1 MSKLVKMRTRQEWRI
16 LALSLIVPVLM
27 LSFYALRYG
36 RVPARNELVE
46 ALAGVAALCLMF
58 QAWKVHKES
67 LTKGVLFGTAS
78 TLFLLASNYY
88 PDEDRLLVF
97 MVMAAP
103 LSLEGLK
110 RWFFKKHEKEQLIIR
125 ACVTWL
131 VIAVLSCALWAF
143 LTWND
148 MDEIFPALFA
158 QLIET
163 VAWSLLQLRE
173 YADNAEKAKKLWR
186 AWLLCLLFCYWILGE
201 RTLSGMFF
209 NTRWYSLYWF
219 SLPLIYAWLL
229 RFLKK
234 QKLSRR
240 IEGLVYFA
248 FCLIVF
254 WNNMSGWH
262 YGPSGEIFFLLMP
275 LIVYAGEKRREEKS
289 VSAYVL
295 PLLYTLVCGVMT
307 FLGSE
312 RLRTVIYNLD
322 GPAIDIPNAPRVDWL
337 RYRLG
342 GLKSFFIG
350 NIYYYEGQPGFQDF
364 EHAVDYNALEEPV
377 YPYFWLYFL
386 VLVLVV
392 AAVSILLLR
401 MRWSDAALNRSK
413 NYLAISFFL
422 RVAIIIPG
430 VLFMYGV
437 SGVAFPF
444 EPYRMMDL
452 LILWL
457 LFEKHKSVEALRD
470 ELGEV

>member
-16 LALSLIVPVLM
+16 LALALIVPVLM

-36 RVPARNELVE
+36 WVPARNELVE

-110 RWFFKKHEKEQLIIR
+110 RLLLKKYEKEQAIIR

-131 VIAVLSCALWAF
+131 VITVLSCVLWAF
-143 LTWND
+143 LTWNSK
-148 MDEIFPALFA
+148 DETYPVLFA

-163 VAWSLLQLRE
+163 AAWSLLAVRE
-173 YADNAEKAKKLWR
+173 YADEAERTKKRWR
-186 AWLLCLLFCYWILGE
+186 AWLLCLLFCYWVLGE
-201 RTLSGMFF
+201 RTLKGMFF
-209 NTRWYSLYWF
+209 NTVWYSLYWY

-229 RFLKK
+229 RWLEK
-234 QKLSRR
+234 QQLSRR
-240 IEGLVYFA
+240 NVGLIYFA

-254 WNNMSGWH
+254 WNNMSGLH
-262 YGPSGEIFFLLMP
+262 DGPSGEIFFLLMP
-275 LIVYAGEKRREEKS
+275 LIVYAGEKRREENR
-289 VSAYVL
+289 VSTYAL
-295 PLLYTLVCGVMT
+295 PLLYALVCGVMT
-307 FLGSE
+307 FLKSE
-312 RLRTVIYNLD
+312 RLRTVLYNLG
-322 GPAIDIPNAPRVDWL
+322 GPAIDIPNAPRVDWF

-342 GLKSFFIG
+342 GFKSFFIG
-350 NIYYYEGQPGFQDF
+350 NVYYYEGQLGFQDF

-413 NYLAISFFL
+413 NYLATSYLL
-422 RVAIIIPG
+422 RAAIIIPG
-430 VLFMYGV
+430 VLLMYGV

-444 EPYRMMDL
+444 EPYSMMDL

-457 LFEKHKSVEALRD
+457 LFEKHRSVETLRN
-470 ELGEV
+470 ETVEA